1 MAPASPR
8 PPIPPA
14 PSPALLGAAPAPG
27 LPRRVTLKDIAR
39 TLKVSP
45 ATVSNAYNRPDQL
58 SPGLRARILD
68 TARTLGYSGPDPLAS
83 SLRRGRAGAVGV
95 VYDAT
100 LSYAFADPA
109 ASLFLG
115 GLARALEESG
125 QGLLL
130 IPSPHAP
137 SQTTPTTR
145 AEPPRTEPPK
155 TGLNGADLNSA
166 SLNSASP
173 NRTAANVAGP
183 APEIVPAV
191 TRVQSASV
199 DGFIVYSA
207 QDGSDLLR
215 AVMGRG
221 LPVVLVDQAP
231 ADQAQVSG
239 AAHPSLAHIGT
250 AQIGIDDA
258 GGAREAARH
267 LLEHGHR
274 AIGVLSLEFGP
285 LGGATSPIGQARG
298 TVTAAR
304 EAQMSYHTTSERL
317 RAYREAVAG
326 VEGAA
331 LHVMEARDNTP
342 QEAETLALELL
353 GSRPEITALLCMSDV
368 LAQGA
373 LSAARTLGMH
383 VPGQLSVVG
392 YDDVPS
398 SAALGLSS
406 VHQPTAQ
413 KGELAGRALLEL
425 LSGGAARALTLPT
438 RLMVRGS
445 SGPVRE

>member
-8 PPIPPA
+8 PPGLPP
-14 PSPALLGAAPAPG
+14 PNAATAPG

-39 TLKVSP
+39 ALKVSP
-45 ATVSNAYNRPDQL
+45 ATISNAYNRPDQL

-115 GLARALEESG
+115 GLARALEEQSL
-125 QGLLL
+125 GLLL
-130 IPSPHAP
+130 IPSPN
-137 SQTTPTTR
+137 SQSPTSANPTR
-145 AEPPRTEPPK
+145 TNPNSPGSR
-155 TGLNGADLNSA
+155 GLPEATDLK
-166 SLNSASP
+166 
-173 NRTAANVAGP
+173 
-183 APEIVPAV
+183 
-191 TRVQSASV
+191 RVQSASV

-207 QDGSDLLR
+207 QSGSDLLR

-221 LPVVLVDQAP
+221 LPVVLVDQA
-231 ADQAQVSG
+231 QASG
-239 AAHPSLAHIGT
+239 AAHVGVAHIGT
-250 AQIGIDDA
+250 AHIGIDDA

-267 LLEHGHR
+267 LLDLGHR

-285 LGGATSPIGQARG
+285 PDGATPPTGQLRG

-317 RAYREAVAG
+317 RAYRQAAAG
-326 VEGAA
+326 VKGAA
-331 LHVMEARDNTP
+331 LHVMEAQDNTP

-373 LSAARTLGMH
+373 LGAARTLGLH
-383 VPGQLSVVG
+383 VPAQLSVVG

-445 SGPVRE
+445 SGPVRGD

>member
-1 MAPASPR
+1 MAPASP
-8 PPIPPA
+8 PPSQA
-14 PSPALLGAAPAPG
+14 TPAPG

-68 TARTLGYSGPDPLAS
+68 TARSLGYSGPDPLAS

-115 GLARALEESG
+115 GLARALEEQSLA
-125 QGLLL
+125 LLL
-130 IPSPHAP
+130 IPNPNSP
-137 SQTTPTTR
+137 SLQGL
-145 AEPPRTEPPK
+145 AEATDIR
-155 TGLNGADLNSA
+155 
-166 SLNSASP
+166 
-173 NRTAANVAGP
+173 
-183 APEIVPAV
+183 
-191 TRVQSASV
+191 RVQSASV
-199 DGFIVYSA
+199 DGFVVYSA
-207 QDGSDLLR
+207 SEGGELLR

-221 LPVVLVDQAP
+221 LPVVLVDQA
-231 ADQAQVSG
+231 QANGAASGG
-239 AAHPSLAHIGT
+239 AAH
-250 AQIGIDDA
+250 IGIDDA
-258 GGAREAARH
+258 GGAREAARY
-267 LLEHGHR
+267 LLGLGHR
-274 AIGVLSLEFGP
+274 NLGVLSLEFGP
-285 LGGATSPIGQARG
+285 PDRAAPPSGQPRG
-298 TVTAAR
+298 TVTVTR

-317 RAYREAVAG
+317 RAYRQAIAG

-331 LHVMEARDNTP
+331 LHVMEAQDNTP

-353 GSRPEITALLCMSDV
+353 RSQPDITALLCMSDV

-373 LSAARTLGMH
+373 LSAARTLRLE
-383 VPGQLSVVG
+383 VPAQLSVVG

-425 LSGGAARALTLPT
+425 LTGGVARALTLPT

-445 SGPVRE
+445 SGPVRGT

>member
-8 PPIPPA
+8 PPSPP
-14 PSPALLGAAPAPG
+14 PPDAAPAPG
-27 LPRRVTLKDIAR
+27 LLRRVTLKDIAR
-39 TLKVSP
+39 ALKVSP

-83 SLRRGRAGAVGV
+83 SLRRGRAGAAGV

-115 GLARALEESG
+115 GLARTLEEQSL
-125 QGLLL
+125 GLLL
-130 IPSPHAP
+130 IPSPHTP
-137 SQTTPTTR
+137 SHPNP
-145 AEPPRTEPPK
+145 ASRT
-155 TGLNGADLNSA
+155 DLNSA
-166 SLNSASP
+166 GLHRTVP
-173 NRTAANVAGP
+173 NTAATNATET
-183 APEIVPAV
+183 APKIIPAV

-207 QDGSDLLR
+207 SNGSDLLR

-221 LPVVLVDQAP
+221 LPVVLVDQSP
-231 ADQAQVSG
+231 GSG
-239 AAHPSLAHIGT
+239 AAHIRT

-285 LGGATSPIGQARG
+285 PDRATPPIGQPRG

-304 EAQMSYHTTSERL
+304 EAQMSYHSTSERL
-317 RAYREAVAG
+317 RAYREAALKVD
-326 VEGAA
+326 GAA
-331 LHVMEARDNTP
+331 LHVMEAQDNTP

-353 GSRPEITALLCMSDV
+353 RSRPEITALLCMSDV

-373 LSAARTLGMH
+373 LSAARTLGLH

-445 SGPVRE
+445 SGPVRGT

>member
-8 PPIPPA
+8 PPSPPP
-14 PSPALLGAAPAPG
+14 PSPAQPGAAPAPG

-39 TLKVSP
+39 ALKVSP

-58 SPGLRARILD
+58 SPGLRTRILD

-115 GLARALEESG
+115 GLARALEEQSL
-125 QGLLL
+125 GLLL

-137 SQTTPTTR
+137 SHSISAAR
-145 AEPPRTEPPK
+145 
-155 TGLNGADLNSA
+155 TGLDRT
-166 SLNSASP
+166 SLNK
-173 NRTAANVAGP
+173 TAANAAQA
-183 APEIVPAV
+183 APQVVPAAA
-191 TRVQSASV
+191 RVQSASV

-207 QDGSDLLR
+207 QSGSDLLR

-221 LPVVLVDQAP
+221 LPVVLVDQA
-231 ADQAQVSG
+231 QASG
-239 AAHPSLAHIGT
+239 AAHIGTAHIGT
-250 AQIGIDDA
+250 AQVGTAHIGIDDA

-267 LLEHGHR
+267 LLGLGHR

-285 LGGATSPIGQARG
+285 PDGATSPIGQLRG

-317 RAYREAVAG
+317 RAYREAAAAVD
-326 VEGAA
+326 GAA
-331 LHVMEARDNTP
+331 LHVMEAQDNTP

-353 GSRPEITALLCMSDV
+353 RNRPEITALLCMSDV

-373 LSAARTLGMH
+373 LSAARTLGLH
-383 VPGQLSVVG
+383 VPEQLSVVG

-425 LSGGAARALTLPT
+425 LSGGAARVLTLPT

>member
-8 PPIPPA
+8 PPSPP
-14 PSPALLGAAPAPG
+14 PPDAAPAPG
-27 LPRRVTLKDIAR
+27 LLRRVTLKDIAR
-39 TLKVSP
+39 ALKVSP

-83 SLRRGRAGAVGV
+83 SLRRGRAGAAGV

-115 GLARALEESG
+115 GLARALEEQSL
-125 QGLLL
+125 GLLL
-130 IPSPHAP
+130 IPSPHTP
-137 SQTTPTTR
+137 SHPNP
-145 AEPPRTEPPK
+145 ASRT
-155 TGLNGADLNSA
+155 DLNSA
-166 SLNSASP
+166 GLYRTVP
-173 NRTAANVAGP
+173 NTAANATET
-183 APEIVPAV
+183 APKVIPAV

-207 QDGSDLLR
+207 SNGSDLLR

-221 LPVVLVDQAP
+221 LPVVLVDQSP
-231 ADQAQVSG
+231 GSG
-239 AAHPSLAHIGT
+239 AAHIGT

-285 LGGATSPIGQARG
+285 PDRATPPIGQPRG

-304 EAQMSYHTTSERL
+304 EAQMSYHSTSERL
-317 RAYREAVAG
+317 RAYREAALEVD
-326 VEGAA
+326 GAA
-331 LHVMEARDNTP
+331 LHVMEAQDNTP

-353 GSRPEITALLCMSDV
+353 RSRPEITALLCMSDV

-373 LSAARTLGMH
+373 LSAARTLGLH

-425 LSGGAARALTLPT
+425 LSGGVARALTLPT

-445 SGPVRE
+445 SGPVRST

>member
-8 PPIPPA
+8 PP
-14 PSPALLGAAPAPG
+14 SPAHPGAAQPSATSAPG

-39 TLKVSP
+39 ALKISP

-115 GLARALEESG
+115 GLARALEEQG
-125 QGLLL
+125 LGLLL

-137 SQTTPTTR
+137 SHSAPAAR
-145 AEPPRTEPPK
+145 
-155 TGLNGADLNSA
+155 TGLSGTRLNK
-166 SLNSASP
+166 
-173 NRTAANVAGP
+173 TAANTTQA
-183 APEIVPAV
+183 APEVISAA

-207 QDGSDLLR
+207 QSGSDLLR

-221 LPVVLVDQAP
+221 LPVVLVDQA
-231 ADQAQVSG
+231 QASG
-239 AAHPSLAHIGT
+239 AASTGTAHIGT
-250 AQIGIDDA
+250 AHIGIDDA

-267 LLEHGHR
+267 LLGHGHR

-285 LGGATSPIGQARG
+285 PDGATPPIGQLRG

-317 RAYREAVAG
+317 RAYREAAAG
-326 VEGAA
+326 VKGAA
-331 LHVMEARDNTP
+331 LHVTEAQDNTP
-342 QEAETLALELL
+342 QEAETLALELM

-373 LSAARTLGMH
+373 LSAARTLGLH
-383 VPGQLSVVG
+383 VPTQLSVVG

-445 SGPVRE
+445 SGPVRAG

>member
-8 PPIPPA
+8 PPSPPPPDA
-14 PSPALLGAAPAPG
+14 TPAPG
-27 LPRRVTLKDIAR
+27 LPRRVTLKDVAR
-39 TLKVSP
+39 ALKVSP

-68 TARTLGYSGPDPLAS
+68 TAQTLGYSGPDPLAS
-83 SLRRGRAGAVGV
+83 SLRRGRAGAAGV

-115 GLARALEESG
+115 GLARALEEQSLS
-125 QGLLL
+125 LLL
-130 IPSPHAP
+130 IPSPHTP
-137 SQTTPTTR
+137 SHPNP
-145 AEPPRTEPPK
+145 ASRT
-155 TGLNGADLNSA
+155 DLNNA
-166 SLNSASP
+166 GLYRTVP
-173 NRTAANVAGP
+173 NIAAANATQT
-183 APEIVPAV
+183 APKVIPAV

-207 QDGSDLLR
+207 SNGSDLLR

-221 LPVVLVDQAP
+221 LPVVLVDQSP
-231 ADQAQVSG
+231 GSG
-239 AAHPSLAHIGT
+239 AAHIRT

-285 LGGATSPIGQARG
+285 PDRATPPIGQPRG
-298 TVTAAR
+298 TVTAVR
-304 EAQMSYHTTSERL
+304 EAQMSYHSTSERL
-317 RAYREAVAG
+317 RAYREAALKVD
-326 VEGAA
+326 GAA
-331 LHVMEARDNTP
+331 LHVMEAQDNTP

-353 GSRPEITALLCMSDV
+353 RSRPEITALLCMSDV

-373 LSAARTLGMH
+373 LSAARTLRLH

-445 SGPVRE
+445 SGPIRGT